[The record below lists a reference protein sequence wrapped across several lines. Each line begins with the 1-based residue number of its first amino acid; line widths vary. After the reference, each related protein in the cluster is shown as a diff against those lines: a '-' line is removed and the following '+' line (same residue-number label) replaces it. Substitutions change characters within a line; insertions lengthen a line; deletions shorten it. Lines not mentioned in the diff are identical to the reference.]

1 MNIVRSFVLDSPSPG
16 TEVDKTAVETARN
29 PVQYGQ
35 HNAGGGSEKR
45 MGAFK
50 LLTVLYIIMFV
61 LMIAIA
67 VGSLVGIFD
76 NPLIDPGM

>member
-1 MNIVRSFVLDSPSPG
+1 
-16 TEVDKTAVETARN
+16 
-29 PVQYGQ
+29 
-35 HNAGGGSEKR
+35 